1 MGRGDHSH
9 VIVGNLAFTVTED
22 ELREVMEKFG
32 KVVSLTI
39 PRSRNNKSKGL
50 GIVDFETGEEAD
62 KAHEALHEKELFG
75 RKCFISFGDTEEFR
89 RERSRDRDRDR
100 DRDRR
105 DRDRYRRRR
114 RHSDYSD
121 YSDYDYSRR
130 RSYRSRHRDY
140 DYSRSRRRYS
150 GSRDRRR
157 SPSYSDDSS

>member
-22 ELREVMEKFG
+22 ELRGVMEKFG
-32 KVVSLTI
+32 KVVSLSI
-39 PRSRNNKSKGL
+39 PRSRSNKSKGL

-62 KAHEALHEKELFG
+62 KAHEELHEKELFG
-75 RKCFISFGDTEEFR
+75 RTCYISFGDTEEFR
-89 RERSRDRDRDR
+89 RERSRNRDR

-130 RSYRSRHRDY
+130 RSYRSRRRDD

-150 GSRDRRR
+150 GSRERRR